1 MSGRFDDLRGK
12 MRSSINSPEGVDPGV
27 LSAEPYEYAGK
38 RDITVTI
45 EQPEF
50 TSVCPMTG
58 LPDFG
63 TVKVTYVPRE
73 RIVELMSFKYYLLQY
88 RQVGIFYEHAVGR
101 ILEHLV
107 DLLDPAR
114 MTVSIRYTPR
124 GGITTTV
131 EASHPDNGDRR

>member
-1 MSGRFDDLRGK
+1 MSGRHDALRARMK
-12 MRSSINSPEGVDPGV
+12 QAALSPDSVDPAV
-27 LSAEPYEYAGK
+27 LAAEPYAYAD
-38 RDITVTI
+38 RPPITVSI

-63 TVKVTYVPRE
+63 TVTVSYVPRE
-73 RIVELMSFKYYLLQY
+73 RIVELMSFKFYLLQY
-88 RQVGIFYEHAVGR
+88 RQVGIFYEHAVNR

-107 DLLDPAR
+107 DLLDPR
-114 MTVSIRYTPR
+114 SMQVTIRYTPR

-131 EASHPDNGDRR
+131 EARHPGTNA

>member
-1 MSGRFDDLRGK
+1 MSGRSDDLRTRMK
-12 MRSSINSPEGVDPGV
+12 AMAASPDSVDPGV
-27 LSAEPYEYAGK
+27 LTAEPYEYAG
-38 RDITVTI
+38 RPAITVTI

-63 TVKVTYVPRE
+63 TVTVSYVPRE
-73 RIVELMSFKYYLLQY
+73 RIVELMSFKFYLLQF
-88 RQVGIFYEHAVGR
+88 RQVGIFYEHAVNR

-107 DLLDPAR
+107 KLLDPVR
-114 MTVSIRYTPR
+114 MHVTIRYTPR

-131 EASHPDNGDRR
+131 KASHPGEPG